1 MKKFS
6 EIREARGDT
15 CVFTFGRFNP
25 PTIGHEKLIDKV
37 SSEAK
42 KVAGAPYYIF
52 ASHSENPK
60 KDPLPYTKKVAYMK
74 KMFPK
79 HARRIIV
86 DKARN
91 VFEIA
96 VSLHNKGHRSIV
108 MVAGSDRVAEF
119 EKLLNTYNGVEA
131 RHGYYGFDNIEVVS
145 AGERDPDAEGV
156 TGMSASKMRAAASE
170 NRYKNEYD
178 ERGRLKKE
186 GFEAGLPV
194 GFKQGMSL
202 FKDVRRFMGIRES
215 FIEHQVEQTEEDV
228 IRDMYVE
235 GEIFTIGEEVT
246 DTYTG
251 VTGKIIRRG
260 TNYVTFVAED
270 GETYK
275 KWLYEIELAESLWAN
290 IHKKRQRIKQGSGE
304 KMRKPGEKG
313 APTPA
318 QMKRAKG
325 EEKDI
330 DERKTAQDKE
340 VGDRKGTQPKKY
352 YAKDAEGDDMAKS
365 TKQSRARHFEKGAKM
380 DDDDPDAYKPAPGDK
395 SAKTKPSKYTQAMKK
410 KFPDLYKE
418 NKRIPRKKGQHRNSS
433 SHSDLYTDENP
444 EGTIKGLKFATVDD
458 AKASVSKIEGSG
470 KTHAHKIQAAIAME
484 QRAKEMG
491 KTKEAAVY
499 RQYIEKM
506 KKKTKEM
513 QNEGAADKSLAK
525 KSEASGIS
533 VGILK
538 QVYKRGVAAW
548 RTGHRPGTTPSQWGH
563 ARVNSFIS
571 GGKTRTT
578 ADKDLWAK
586 HKGKSEDTEVGEKKY
601 LRTHPKLKNLK
612 IPVNRKKGRII
623 RPGEKAFKDEV
634 EDPREIGTD
643 ARRIAY
649 QKGTPGQEI
658 KKFTEHTSC
667 CDDCAEESNLIESNV
682 YRVGSE
688 KYYEFFQEKRDEYK
702 IGVYE
707 PTGFDKE
714 IMEGDL
720 GKFDM
725 YQGNHVPLDCPMIEE
740 RDVELNKPKV
750 GGPKKYYVYVKDPA
764 TGNVKKVT
772 FGDTT
777 GLRVKLD
784 DKEARKS
791 FVARHNC
798 ENPGPKTKARYWS
811 CNLPRYA
818 KQLGLSG
825 GGNFFW

>member
-119 EKLLNTYNGVEA
+119 DKLLNTYNGVEA

-145 AGERDPDAEGV
+145 AGERDADSDGV

-330 DERKTAQDKE
+330 DERRTAQDKE

-458 AKASVSKIEGSG
+458 AKASVSKIENSG

-612 IPVNRKKGRII
+612 IPVRRKSGKILK
-623 RPGEKAFKDEV
+623 PGEKAFKDEV

-667 CDDCAEESNLIESNV
+667 CDDCAEESTLIESNV

-725 YQGNHVPLDCPMIEE
+725 YQGQHVPLDCPMIEE

>member
-1 MKKFS
+1 MMKRFS
-6 EIREARGDT
+6 DIREARGDT

-25 PTIGHEKLIDKV
+25 PTIGHEKLIDRV
-37 SSEAK
+37 AAEAK

-79 HARRIIV
+79 QARNIIV

-96 VSLHNKGHRSIV
+96 VSLHNKGHRSII
-108 MVAGSDRVAEF
+108 MIAGSDRVAEF

-131 RHGYYGFDNIEVVS
+131 KHGYYGFDNIEVIS

-156 TGMSASKMRAAASE
+156 TGMSASKMRAAASS
-170 NRYKNEYD
+170 NDFDQFK
-178 ERGRLKKE
+178 L
-186 GFEAGLPV
+186 GLPS
-194 GFKQGMSL
+194 GFKQAMSL
-202 FKDVRRFMGIRES
+202 FKDVRKYMGIRES
-215 FIEHQVEQTEEDV
+215 FITHQVQQTEEDV

-235 GEIFTIGEEVT
+235 GQIFTIGEEVT

-260 TNYVTFVAED
+260 TNYVTFMSED
-270 GETYK
+270 GTTYK
-275 KWLYEIELAESLWAN
+275 KWLYELELAEDGPCWDT
-290 IHKKRQRIKQGSGE
+290 HKQVGMKKKNGKMVPNCVPKEDAVAEKQD
-304 KMRKPGEKG
+304 
-313 APTPA
+313 
-318 QMKRAKG
+318 
-325 EEKDI
+325 KDI
-330 DERKTAQDKE
+330 KDK
-340 VGDRKGTQPKKY
+340 KGTQPAKY
-352 YAKDAEGDDMAKS
+352 FAKDAEGDAMSKS
-365 TKQSRARHFEKGAKM
+365 TKDKRDAHFRKQAKK
-380 DDDDPDAYKPAPGDK
+380 DDDTKSAYKPAPGDA
-395 SAKTKPSKYTQAMKK
+395 SAKTKPSKYTNKMKK
-410 KFPDLYKE
+410 MFPDLYKE
-418 NKRIPRKKGQHRNSS
+418 MI
-433 SHSDLYTDENP
+433 DEN
-444 EGTIKGLKFATVDD
+444 AT
-458 AKASVSKIEGSG
+458 
-470 KTHAHKIQAAIAME
+470 
-484 QRAKEMG
+484 
-491 KTKEAAVY
+491 
-499 RQYIEKM
+499 
-506 KKKTKEM
+506 
-513 QNEGAADKSLAK
+513 KSLQK
-525 KSEASGIS
+525 KADASGIS
-533 VGILK
+533 LSILK
-538 QVYKRGVAAW
+538 KVFDRGMAAW
-548 RTGHRPGTTPSQWGH
+548 KGGHRPGTTAVQWGH

-578 ADKDLWAK
+578 GDADLWK
-586 HKGKSEDTEVGEKKY
+586 QHKGKGEHY
-601 LRTHPKLKNLK
+601 
-612 IPVNRKKGRII
+612 
-623 RPGEKAFKDEV
+623 
-634 EDPREIGTD
+634 EIGKDYADHT
-643 ARRIAY
+643 RKI
-649 QKGTPGQEI
+649 TPFQE
-658 KKFTEHTSC
+658 HSSC

-688 KYYEFFQEKRDEYK
+688 KYYEFFQEKRDAYK

-720 GKFDM
+720 GKFDK

-740 RDVELNKPKV
+740 KDVELNKPKV
-750 GGPKKYYVYVKDPA
+750 GGPKKYYVYVKDPS

-777 GLRVKLD
+777 GLRVKLN

>member
-1 MKKFS
+1 MKTFKD
-6 EIREARGDT
+6 IREARGDT
-15 CVFTFGRFNP
+15 AVFTFGRFNP
-25 PTIGHEKLIDKV
+25 PTTGHEKLI
-37 SSEAK
+37 E
-42 KVAGAPYYIF
+42 KVASVAKANPGAPFYIF

-79 HARRIIV
+79 YARNIIV

-96 VSLHNKGHRSIV
+96 VSLHNKGHRAII
-108 MVAGSDRVAEF
+108 MVVGSDRVAEF

-156 TGMSASKMRAAASE
+156 TGMSASKMRAAASADDFDQF
-170 NRYKNEYD
+170 K
-178 ERGRLKKE
+178 L
-186 GFEAGLPV
+186 GLPAN
-194 GFKQGMSL
+194 FKQGMSL
-202 FKDVRRFMGIRES
+202 FKDVRKYMGIRES
-215 FIEHQVEQTEEDV
+215 FITHQVQQTEEDV

-235 GEIFTIGEEVT
+235 GQIFSIGEEVT

-251 VTGKIIRRG
+251 ATGKIIRRG
-260 TNYVTFVAED
+260 TNYVTFATED
-270 GETYK
+270 GTTYK
-275 KWLYEIELAESLWAN
+275 KWLYELELAEDCWPGFKAVGMKMKN
-290 IHKKRQRIKQGSGE
+290 GKKVPNCVPVDEKQD
-304 KMRKPGEKG
+304 
-313 APTPA
+313 
-318 QMKRAKG
+318 
-325 EEKDI
+325 KDI
-330 DERKTAQDKE
+330 KDK
-340 VGDRKGTQPKKY
+340 KGTQPAKY
-352 YAKDAEGDDMAKS
+352 FAKDADGDAMAKS
-365 TKQSRARHFEKGAKM
+365 TKDKRDAHFKKGAAKS
-380 DDDDPDAYKPAPGDK
+380 DDDPSAYKPAPGDAR
-395 SAKTKPSKYTQAMKK
+395 AKTKPSKYTNKMKK

-418 NKRIPRKKGQHRNSS
+418 
-433 SHSDLYTDENP
+433 TVEEN
-444 EGTIKGLKFATVDD
+444 
-458 AKASVSKIEGSG
+458 
-470 KTHAHKIQAAIAME
+470 
-484 QRAKEMG
+484 
-491 KTKEAAVY
+491 
-499 RQYIEKM
+499 
-506 KKKTKEM
+506 
-513 QNEGAADKSLAK
+513 ADKSLAK
-525 KSEASGIS
+525 KADASGIS
-533 VGILK
+533 VSILK

-548 RTGHRPGTTPSQWGH
+548 RTGHRPGTTPEQWGH

-578 ADKDLWAK
+578 ADADLWKK
-586 HKGKSEDTEVGEKKY
+586 HKGKSEEFDVDEKSYLKKDKRLPNLMVPKKGKAGITKY
-601 LRTHPKLKNLK
+601 Q
-612 IPVNRKKGRII
+612 RKKSIQSLG
-623 RPGEKAFKDEV
+623 DEL

-643 ARRIAY
+643 ARRVAY

-658 KKFTEHTSC
+658 KKFSEHTSC

-688 KYYEFFQEKRDEYK
+688 KYYEFFQEKRDEYN

-725 YQGNHVPLDCPMIEE
+725 YQGQHVPLDCPMIEE
-740 RDVELNKPKV
+740 KDVELNKPKV
-750 GGPKKYYVYVKDPA
+750 GGPKKYYVYVKDPK

-772 FGDTT
+772 WGDTT
-777 GLRVKLD
+777 GLKVKLD

-791 FVARHNC
+791 FAARHKC
-798 ENPGPKTKARYWS
+798 DQQKDRTKAAYWA

>member
-6 EIREARGDT
+6 DIREARGDT

-37 SSEAK
+37 ASEAK
-42 KVAGAPYYIF
+42 SVAGAPYYIF

-96 VSLHNKGHRSIV
+96 VSLHNKGHRSII

-145 AGERDPDAEGV
+145 AGERDADSDGV

-178 ERGRLKKE
+178 ERGNLKKE

-235 GEIFTIGEEVT
+235 GQIFTIGEEVT

-260 TNYVTFVAED
+260 TNYVTFMSED

-275 KWLYEIELAESLWAN
+275 KWLYELELAEENPCWDT
-290 IHKKRQRIKQGSGE
+290 HKQVGMKKKNGKMVPNCVPKEDAVTEKQD
-304 KMRKPGEKG
+304 
-313 APTPA
+313 
-318 QMKRAKG
+318 
-325 EEKDI
+325 KDI
-330 DERKTAQDKE
+330 KDK
-340 VGDRKGTQPKKY
+340 KGTQPAKY
-352 YAKDAEGDDMAKS
+352 FAKDAEGDEMAKS
-365 TKQSRARHFEKGAKM
+365 TKDKRDAHFNKGRAK
-380 DDDDPDAYKPAPGDK
+380 DDDDPSAYEPAPGDK
-395 SAKTKPSKYTQAMKK
+395 SAKTKPSKYTNQMKK

-418 NKRIPRKKGQHRNSS
+418 
-433 SHSDLYTDENP
+433 
-444 EGTIKGLKFATVDD
+444 
-458 AKASVSKIEGSG
+458 
-470 KTHAHKIQAAIAME
+470 
-484 QRAKEMG
+484 
-491 KTKEAAVY
+491 
-499 RQYIEKM
+499 
-506 KKKTKEM
+506 
-513 QNEGAADKSLAK
+513 GAADKSLAK
-525 KSEASGIS
+525 KAEASGIS
-533 VGILK
+533 VSILK

-548 RTGHRPGTTPSQWGH
+548 RTGHRPGTTPEQWGH

-578 ADKDLWAK
+578 GDADLWKK

-612 IPVNRKKGRII
+612 IPVNRKKGRILK
-623 RPGEKAFKDEV
+623 PGDKAFKDSY
-634 EDPREIGTD
+634 EIGKDYADHT
-643 ARRIAY
+643 RKI
-649 QKGTPGQEI
+649 TPFQE
-658 KKFTEHTSC
+658 HSSC

-725 YQGNHVPLDCPMIEE
+725 YQGQHVPLDCPMIEE
-740 RDVELNKPKV
+740 KDVELNKPKV
-750 GGPKKYYVYVKDPA
+750 GGPKKYYVYVKDPK

-777 GLRVKLD
+777 GLKVKLD
-784 DKEARKS
+784 DKEARKN
-791 FVARHNC
+791 FAARHNC
-798 ENPGPKTKARYWS
+798 DQQTDRTKAGYWS
-811 CNLPRYA
+811 CNLPKYA

>member
-6 EIREARGDT
+6 ELKEARGDT

-25 PTIGHEKLIDKV
+25 PTIGHEKLIDRV
-37 SSEAK
+37 AAEAK

-60 KDPLPYTKKVAYMK
+60 KDPLPYSKKVAYMK

-79 HARRIIV
+79 QARNIIV

-96 VSLHNKGHRSIV
+96 VSLHNKGHRSII

-131 RHGYYGFDNIEVVS
+131 RHGYYGFDNIEVIS

-156 TGMSASKMRAAASE
+156 TGMSASKMRAAASA
-170 NRYKNEYD
+170 NDFDQFK
-178 ERGRLKKE
+178 L
-186 GFEAGLPV
+186 GLPS
-194 GFKQGMSL
+194 GFRQAMSL
-202 FKDVRRFMGIRES
+202 FKDVRKYMGIRES
-215 FIEHQVEQTEEDV
+215 FITHQVQQTEEDV
-228 IRDMYVE
+228 IRDMYIE
-235 GEIFTIGEEVT
+235 GQIFTIGEEVT

-260 TNYVTFVAED
+260 TNYVTFMSED

-275 KWLYEIELAESLWAN
+275 KWLYEIELAEDGPCWDT
-290 IHKKRQRIKQGSGE
+290 HKQVGMKKKNGKMVPNCVPKEDAVAEKQD
-304 KMRKPGEKG
+304 
-313 APTPA
+313 
-318 QMKRAKG
+318 
-325 EEKDI
+325 KDI
-330 DERKTAQDKE
+330 KDK
-340 VGDRKGTQPKKY
+340 KGTQPAKY
-352 YAKDAEGDDMAKS
+352 FAKDAEGDAMAKS
-365 TKQSRARHFEKGAKM
+365 TKDKRDAHFNKGRAK
-380 DDDDPDAYKPAPGDK
+380 DDDDPSAYEPAPGDK

-418 NKRIPRKKGQHRNSS
+418 NKRIPRKKGQHKNSS

-612 IPVNRKKGRII
+612 IPVNRKKGRILK
-623 RPGEKAFKDEV
+623 PGDKPFKDSY
-634 EDPREIGTD
+634 EIGKDYADHT
-643 ARRIAY
+643 R
-649 QKGTPGQEI
+649 KMTPFQE
-658 KKFTEHTSC
+658 HSSC

-740 RDVELNKPKV
+740 KDVELNKPKV

-777 GLRVKLD
+777 GLRVKLN

>member
-1 MKKFS
+1 
-6 EIREARGDT
+6 
-15 CVFTFGRFNP
+15 
-25 PTIGHEKLIDKV
+25 
-37 SSEAK
+37 
-42 KVAGAPYYIF
+42 
-52 ASHSENPK
+52 
-60 KDPLPYTKKVAYMK
+60 MK

-119 EKLLNTYNGVEA
+119 DKLLNTYNGVEA

-145 AGERDPDAEGV
+145 AGERDADSDGV

-275 KWLYEIELAESLWAN
+275 KWLYEIELAESLWAI

-458 AKASVSKIEGSG
+458 AKASVSKIENSG